1 MILSGHR
8 GFAATAAQKK
18 LFSMIGFGLVRR
30 FTEMKG
36 NYKHQNNDKSQ
47 LWDLNP
53 GWVTK
58 PSLVVFFPSFRPHPL
73 QINRQGEKHNE
84 CEII

>member
-1 MILSGHR
+1 MILSGYR

-18 LFSMIGFGLVRR
+18 LFSMIGLGLVRR

-36 NYKHQNNDKSQ
+36 NYKHQNNDQSQ

-53 GWVTK
+53 GRVTN
-58 PSLVVFFPSFRPHPL
+58 PSLGVFFRSFKRYPP
-73 QINRQGEKHNE
+73 QINYREEKVDYQ
-84 CEII
+84 

>member
-8 GFAATAAQKK
+8 GFAATAAQEK
-18 LFSMIGFGLVRR
+18 LFSMIGLGLVRR
-30 FTEMKG
+30 FTEMKR
-36 NYKHQNNDKSQ
+36 NYKHQNNEKSQ

-58 PSLVVFFPSFRPHPL
+58 PSLVFFLPL
-73 QINRQGEKHNE
+73 FQTSSVADQPPGREAQ
-84 CEII
+84 

>member
-1 MILSGHR
+1 MILSGYR

-30 FTEMKG
+30 FTEMEG

-47 LWDLNP
+47 LWDMNP

-58 PSLVVFFPSFRPHPL
+58 PSVVVFFPSFRPHPL
-73 QINRQGEKHNE
+73 PINR
-84 CEII
+84 